1 MKANMKK
8 TLESFGTDVVV
19 IEKWPWAPE
28 EGTEFA
34 WWEYLNRPVVTRREH
49 DLLKT
54 RIDHIQASC
63 FIGVMQSDVEYLDN
77 LAENLQVWG
86 TSEDFEGIR
95 SFNIAQ
101 GRFISNLEINS
112 GRNVCVIGSSVAKEL
127 FQGVNPLGQT
137 IRLKGKK
144 VTVIGIFTREGK
156 SLMGGGS
163 MDEVVMV
170 PVNFFA
176 TLTDMTSDNA
186 SPQIWIRPVAG
197 ISVDEL
203 KEELQLNMRSIR
215 RLSPRSK
222 NNFALNETS
231 LMSGMIEQI
240 FSVVN
245 VAGGFIGIFAV
256 LVGAF
261 GIANIMFVS
270 VKERTN
276 TIGIQKA
283 LGAKSFYIILEVLN
297 ESVLLSIIGG
307 ILGLV
312 LIYIGTFLARGQGFD
327 IFLSTGNIVL
337 GILISSAVG
346 LIAGLMPALAAARLD
361 PVKAISSTF

>member
-1 MKANMKK
+1 
-8 TLESFGTDVVV
+8 
-19 IEKWPWAPE
+19 
-28 EGTEFA
+28 
-34 WWEYLNRPVVTRREH
+34 
-49 DLLKT
+49 
-54 RIDHIQASC
+54 
-63 FIGVMQSDVEYLDN
+63 
-77 LAENLQVWG
+77 
-86 TSEDFEGIR
+86 
-95 SFNIAQ
+95 
-101 GRFISNLEINS
+101 LEINS